1 MRLELWVCFLI
12 EEQFK
17 ILKFITE
24 ATGRIDT
31 NELAQKIGVTSK
43 QLLEQVHDMTKT
55 GFLKR
60 VGGGYSIT
68 EKGKTALKA
77 TRSVSD
83 NEEFQFYNGLDQ
95 PASILVSSPKEFAEA
110 VLRAE
115 ITSIEFHT
123 YRDDFEKWFRFAV
136 KDTRFADELANIKK
150 TELKGEELRKTIV
163 EATNNQYSL

>member
-1 MRLELWVCFLI
+1 LI
-12 EEQFK
+12 EEQFM

-31 NELAQKIGVTSK
+31 NELAQKIGITTK

-77 TRSVSD
+77 TRPVSD
-83 NEEFQFYNGLDQ
+83 DEKFQFYNGLDQ
-95 PASILVSSPKEFAEA
+95 PASISVSTPKEFVEA
-110 VLRAE
+110 VIKAE

-123 YRDDFEKWFRFAV
+123 YREDFENWFRFAV
-136 KDTRFADELANIKK
+136 KDTKFADELANIKK
-150 TELKGEELRKTIV
+150 TEAKGEELRKAIV
-163 EATNNQYSL
+163 EAANNRYCL